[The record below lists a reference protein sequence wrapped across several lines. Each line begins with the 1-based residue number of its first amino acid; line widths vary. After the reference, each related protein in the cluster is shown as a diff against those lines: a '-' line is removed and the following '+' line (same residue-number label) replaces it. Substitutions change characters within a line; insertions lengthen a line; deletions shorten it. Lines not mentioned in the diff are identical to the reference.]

1 MKSDEELKKMT
12 KKDLYEYKLRVIKAL
27 ESDVTE
33 DNLEVNVY
41 VKKSN
46 KMEAGK
52 SFMFLFQDTEFLL
65 ASTLSKR
72 ACQVIMLFRAICKYE
87 NKVEYQINQIA
98 KLLNTTRQTVSPAI
112 NELKEKGVILEFT
125 DEFDARKS
133 VFYINPESQW
143 KGKMAKI
150 SKMKTVFNKK
160 GDFEIH
166 KKSANPHQLTL
177 DEQIESVLNP
187 NLVIANKSI
196 NLTPSEDFESE

>member
-1 MKSDEELKKMT
+1 MT
-12 KKDLYEYKLRVIKAL
+12 KKDLYEYKLRVTKAL

-41 VKKSN
+41 VKKAN

-112 NELKEKGVILEFT
+112 TELKEKGVILEFV

-166 KKSANPHQLTL
+166 RKSANPHQLTL

-187 NLVIANKSI
+187 NLVIADRSI
-196 NLTPSEDFESE
+196 DLTPSEDFENE